1 MVTTPP
7 GPPQGRRTRREA
19 LIEAARAYV
28 MEDVQPDAQP
38 VSVAI
43 RLNDGSEIVNNFPPL
58 AVTPSALLAPAPS
71 CSHSPDFR
79 SAVWY
84 GTRYT
89 FTPTQAAVVKQ
100 LWAAWEAGAPEMGV
114 DMLLVE
120 AGSQSGG
127 LAAVFKGN
135 QAFGAMI
142 VTGDHRTYRLA
153 DG

>member
-1 MVTTPP
+1 MVTNPP

-84 GTRYT
+84 GTRFT
-89 FTPTQAAVVKQ
+89 FTPIQARVVEQ
-100 LWAAWEAGAPEMGV
+100 LWAAWEAGTPEMGQEV
-114 DMLLVE
+114 LLE
-120 AGSQSGG
+120 QAESRSEC
-127 LAAVFKGN
+127 LAALFKGSR
-135 QAFGAMI
+135 AFGVMI
-142 VTGDHRTYRLA
+142 VPAGNRTYRLA
-153 DG
+153 GE